1 MLDIRLS
8 FRTRIFILVSVL
20 IIFSMSVIS
29 VFFLRNLKNNMSGEF
44 RERGKL
50 LAKEFSQK
58 IAEGILIE
66 DKRTLDKFIS
76 QLCESKDVLYVY
88 IYNDSGLE
96 LAQKVLFG
104 GTENDLPPKDKL
116 DDVEIE
122 ELSSGD
128 TNHHAMLDISAP
140 VSYENKSVGYIR
152 LGMSLERIDDEVN
165 KRLFNSSI
173 LVVISIFIGLIICYF
188 FSRSFSKPI
197 SQLLEG
203 VKKIEHGN
211 LSHHVK
217 VQNKDEVGEL
227 AVAFNQMMDR
237 LSESDEK
244 LKKYALELERKVEE
258 RTGELKQMNELL
270 AQDITERKKIEQELR
285 ESQERYQMLFNHL
298 PVGVIHFD
306 ENGIILNL
314 NNTFAKIMGA
324 PQEKLRGFNMLQL
337 THNEKMRKALQN
349 SLDGKLGHFEDDY
362 VSVFNGENL
371 FLKVIYHGITDEEG
385 SFIGGMG
392 LFEDNTDRK
401 KSEEERMRL
410 HAHLQR
416 AQKMEAIG
424 TLAGGVAHDLNNV
437 LSGLVS
443 YPELLLMDLSEDHPL
458 RAPILTIQ
466 KSGQKAAA
474 IVQDLLTLAR
484 RGVTISE
491 IVNLNSIISDLI
503 RSPEYETMKLYHPSV
518 HFEMNIDRHLPNITG
533 SPVHLSKCVM
543 NLISNAAEAMPDGG
557 KVIISTT
564 NKYIDKPVQGYD
576 DIQKG
581 ENVIL
586 SITDFG
592 VGMSSEEV
600 SRIFEPFYT
609 KKIMGRSGTGLGMA
623 VVWGTV
629 KDHNGY
635 IDVHSSKGNG
645 SRFDLYFPAIEE
657 KIDSSEVSVPLSEIK
672 GKEKILVV
680 DDVEEQRLIASL
692 ILKKLGYSVKTLS
705 NGEEAVEYMKKNS
718 IDLLILDMI
727 MDPGI
732 DGLET
737 YKRIQKYHPHQKAI
751 IVSGFTETERVKEAQ
766 KIGVNGYIQK
776 PYSLEK
782 IGLVVRAELNI
793 QAID

>member
-1 MLDIRLS
+1 LSDIRLS

-20 IIFSMSVIS
+20 MIFSMSAIS
-29 VFFLRNLKNNMSGEF
+29 VFFLKNLKNNMSGEF
-44 RERGKL
+44 KERGKL

-58 IAEGILIE
+58 IAEGIVIE
-66 DKRTLDKFIS
+66 DKRILDKFIS

-88 IYNDSGLE
+88 IYNDSGLR

-104 GTENDLPPKDKL
+104 GIENDLPPRDKL
-116 DDVEIE
+116 DDMEIE
-122 ELSSGD
+122 ELPSGD
-128 TNHHAMLDISAP
+128 MNHHAMLDISAP
-140 VSYENKSVGYIR
+140 VSYEDKSVGYIR
-152 LGMSLERIDDEVN
+152 LGISLERIDDEVN
-165 KRLFNSSI
+165 KRILNSSI
-173 LVVISIFIGLIICYF
+173 LVVIFIFIGLVICYF

-203 VKKIEHGN
+203 VKKIGHGN

-237 LSESDEK
+237 LSESDDK
-244 LKKYALELERKVEE
+244 LKRYALELERKVEE
-258 RTGELKQMNELL
+258 RTAELKQMNEQL
-270 AQDITERKKIEQELR
+270 AQDIIKRKKIEQALR
-285 ESQERYQMLFNHL
+285 ESKKRYQMLFNHL

-314 NNTFAKIMGA
+314 NNRFAEIMGA
-324 PQEKLRGFNMLQL
+324 PQEKLFGFNMLQL
-337 THNEKMRKALQN
+337 PHNDKMTKALQD

-362 VSVFNGENL
+362 ISVFSGDKL
-371 FLKVIYHGITDEEG
+371 YLKVIYQGITDEEG
-385 SFIGGMG
+385 RFIGGVG

-401 KSEEERMRL
+401 KSEEEKMRL
-410 HAHLQR
+410 QAHLQR

-424 TLAGGVAHDLNNV
+424 TLAGGVAHDLNNI
-437 LSGLVS
+437 LSGLVT
-443 YPELLLMDLSEDHPL
+443 YPELLLMDLTEDHPL
-458 RAPILTIQ
+458 RASILTIR

-491 IVNLNSIISDLI
+491 TVNLNGIISDLLH
-503 RSPEYETMKLYHPSV
+503 SPEYETMKQYHPSV
-518 HFEMNIDRHLPNITG
+518 QFEMNFDRHLPNITG
-533 SPVHLSKCVM
+533 SSVHLSKCVM

-564 NKYIDKPVQGYD
+564 NKYLDKPVQGYD
-576 DIQKG
+576 DIRKG
-581 ENVIL
+581 EYVIL

-609 KKIMGRSGTGLGMA
+609 KKVMGRSGTGLGMT

-635 IDVHSSKGNG
+635 IDIQSTKGKG
-645 SRFDLYFPAIEE
+645 SRFDLYFPTTEA
-657 KIDSSEVSVPLSEIK
+657 KVDSSEVSVPLNEIK
-672 GKEKILVV
+672 GIETILVV
-680 DDVEEQRLIASL
+680 DDVKEQRQIASL
-692 ILKKLGYSVKTLS
+692 ILKKLGYSVITLS
-705 NGEEAVEYMKKNS
+705 SGEEAVEYMRKNS
-718 IDLLILDMI
+718 VDLLILDMI

-751 IVSGFTETERVKEAQ
+751 IASGFSETERVKEAQ
-766 KIGVNGYIQK
+766 KIGVSGYIQK

-782 IGLVVRAELNI
+782 IGLAVRTELNI
-793 QAID
+793 QVK